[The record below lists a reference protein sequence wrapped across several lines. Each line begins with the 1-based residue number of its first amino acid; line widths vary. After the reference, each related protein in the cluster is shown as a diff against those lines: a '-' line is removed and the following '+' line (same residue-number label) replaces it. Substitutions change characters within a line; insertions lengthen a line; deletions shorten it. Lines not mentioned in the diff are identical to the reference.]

1 MNSNASNFVKKRREK
16 ISLTKKQIK
25 DILTCVISSYE
36 KIITDKIV
44 YDLSEK
50 TIGKI
55 KKEDYLRN
63 RLVDDYLEN
72 ELCLFEDGTDRFT
85 INKEVSEE
93 YRGLV
98 DDKLH
103 NDPIDIHIV
112 DKAQKNSW
120 GKNTK
125 PYFAIECKRLTSSS
139 VTEYVTDTKKFT
151 ERNYTKLR
159 LPFEG
164 QLAFIENPSLTH
176 IMLSGKINQKLSS
189 SSDIETIKQL
199 ENLMIKNGFDASYLS
214 EHKKKDRSLF
224 SIFHLFFDYSKII
237 QN

>member
-1 MNSNASNFVKKRREK
+1 MRKLGEW
-16 ISLTKKQIK
+16 LCEG
-25 DILTCVISSYE
+25 ILNICE
-36 KIITDKIV
+36 
-44 YDLSEK
+44 
-50 TIGKI
+50 I

-72 ELCLFEDGTDRFT
+72 ELCLFEHETDHFT
-85 INKEVSEE
+85 VNKEVSEE

-103 NDPIDIHIV
+103 NDPIDIHII

-151 ERNYTKLR
+151 ERNYTKSFFNSYNAIR
-159 LPFEG
+159 
-164 QLAFIENPSLTH
+164 
-176 IMLSGKINQKLSS
+176 
-189 SSDIETIKQL
+189 
-199 ENLMIKNGFDASYLS
+199 KNKS
-214 EHKKKDRSLF
+214 KT
-224 SIFHLFFDYSKII
+224 FFKFGY
-237 QN
+237 

>member
-1 MNSNASNFVKKRREK
+1 MLNICE
-16 ISLTKKQIK
+16 
-25 DILTCVISSYE
+25 
-36 KIITDKIV
+36 
-44 YDLSEK
+44 
-50 TIGKI
+50 I

-72 ELCLFEDGTDRFT
+72 ELCLFEHETDHFT
-85 INKEVSEE
+85 VNKEVSEE

-103 NDPIDIHIV
+103 NDPIDIHII

-151 ERNYTKLR
+151 ERNYTKSFFNSYNAIR
-159 LPFEG
+159 
-164 QLAFIENPSLTH
+164 
-176 IMLSGKINQKLSS
+176 
-189 SSDIETIKQL
+189 
-199 ENLMIKNGFDASYLS
+199 KNKS
-214 EHKKKDRSLF
+214 KT
-224 SIFHLFFDYSKII
+224 FFKFGY
-237 QN
+237 

>member
-176 IMLSGKINQKLSS
+176 IMLSGKINKKLSS